1 MDQHELDANEAIAI
15 NAVNRRLAAISRTN
29 WGIVDVGAKHIIVHA
44 LGQVVADKVSPAY
57 AEQANIDAP
66 EQEENDTLIEAAR
79 VFNREKSAA

>member
-15 NAVNRRLAAISRTN
+15 NAVNRRLAAIARTN
-29 WGIVDVGAKHIIVHA
+29 WGIVDVSAKHIIVHA

-66 EQEENDTLIEAAR
+66 AQEENKTLIEAAA
-79 VFNREKSAA
+79 VFNREKAAA